1 MLRRPPRSSPT
12 DTLFPYTTLCRSTS
26 LASLL
31 GLLTISWLFT
41 PEPHA
46 DTEPATR
53 NGLTSVSTVIGGIAV
68 AIVAID
74 ALGFALTVFLLVIV
88 NMSVL
93 GRHRLW
99 LPL

>member
-1 MLRRPPRSSPT
+1 MRCALVTGVQTCALPI
-12 DTLFPYTTLCRSTS
+12 F

-31 GLLTISWLFT
+31 GLLTIIWLFT

-88 NMSVL
+88 NMSEI
-93 GRHRLW
+93 GRAACRERVCRYV
-99 LPL
+99 